1 MKKAVLITG
10 PTATGKSHLAMLLA
24 EKLNGEIV
32 NADSMQVYKGMD
44 IGTAKPTKEDFKKIP
59 HHLFDICEITER
71 FSAGEYAKK
80 ASTVILDIFER
91 GKLPI
96 IVGGTGLYTR
106 ALVKG
111 FFQERSVDFTVEESL
126 KKTISKIGNSYL
138 YNILKKIDPSFA
150 SKVEVNDTQRII
162 RGLTFYFT
170 NSFPLSSMW
179 KETEPYLKEVEY
191 ITIGLTADRKELYE
205 AINKRVDKM
214 FKEGLLDEVKSLL
227 KKPEYRELHCFK
239 AIGYRELI
247 DYLDGNCTID
257 EAKEEIK
264 KNSRRL
270 AKRQITWFK
279 DEKIKWFTVKP
290 LIKKIPIEEIL
301 NYINI
306 SIEDVLR

>member
-1 MKKAVLITG
+1 VKKAVLITG
-10 PTATGKSHLAMLLA
+10 PTATGKSYLAMILA
-24 EKLNGEIV
+24 KKFNGEIV

-44 IGTAKPTKEDFKKIP
+44 IGTAKPTKKDFEKIP

-80 ASTVILDIFER
+80 ASTVISDIFER

-106 ALVKG
+106 ALIKG
-111 FFQERSVDFTVEESL
+111 FFQERYVDTTVEESL
-126 KKTISKIGNSYL
+126 KKTIKKTGNSYL
-138 YNILKKIDPSFA
+138 YNILKKVDKVFA
-150 SKVEVNDTQRII
+150 SKVEINDTQRII

-170 NSFPLSSMW
+170 NCFPLSSMW
-179 KETEPYLKEVEY
+179 KETKPYLENIEY
-191 ITIGLTADRKELYE
+191 ITIGLTANRKELYE

-214 FKEGLLDEVKSLL
+214 FEEGLIEEVKSLL
-227 KKPEYRELHCFK
+227 KKPEYKELHSFK

-247 DYLDGNCTID
+247 DFLEGRCTI
-257 EAKEEIK
+257 EQAKEEIK

-290 LIKKIPIEEIL
+290 LIKKIPVEEIL